1 MSETIDAL
9 RLKVTSEVD
18 AKAIDL
24 LTGAL
29 KGLQSASSGSNIGNL
44 AKQMTQLSDA
54 CGKLQAVT
62 GRLYSLTASLSLLDD
77 IKGTGINSVAN
88 GLKKLPEALKAI
100 QNLNMA
106 ATARDIEFLTSAL
119 WPLNELDGSGIRSI
133 ANGLGKLPDAL
144 KGINDVDVDKLTDQ
158 IQRLTTA
165 LSPLAAVMRDIAD
178 GGKELNTT
186 FKNVTITTKS
196 YASANKTAS
205 NNVGD
210 LSGSVSTLTRKLT
223 SLLVKIAATVGGF
236 RAISNAISDG
246 IVNSM
251 DYIENLNLF
260 TVSMGRYADSQKRY
274 AETVSDIMGIDP
286 SEWMRNEGVFNNML
300 EGFGI
305 GTDDAAWMSQNLT
318 GLLYDYASFYNLSI
332 EQAAQKITS
341 AISGELEPVRRQGFD
356 LSQAALTQLAQDP
369 KWYGTM
375 SYTIDQNTGALIGN
389 SEAWTDNSQ
398 AVIANYNDMTQAEKA
413 QLRYI
418 ALLTQNSDM
427 VGDFARTLEDPAN
440 QLRIF
445 KNNMTMVSRAL
456 GNIFIP
462 ALNKVMPYLIAGAQ
476 VLKDILNTIAELMG
490 FQLPDMSSRVSL
502 DGSTVGGYEDV
513 EDAIDGAAGSAKKLK
528 DYMIGIDELNV
539 LNNNDNGGGSGSGA
553 GYASDLSYALPGY
566 DFIGDATNSKIEQIK
581 AQIEALIN
589 DTEHDF
595 RAWGERIG
603 DILNGI
609 LVKWEDPFKTGLDVG
624 NGLSDILK
632 VADGIVIEFD
642 WTLAGKDLGEMIMG
656 YFNSDITYEI
666 PNLTLDVVKGAIR
679 FASALITNVNVFE
692 VADNVTEGITE
703 AIMKDYSD
711 EYFGG
716 HFENGVWY
724 VTADSDLTLSIVD
737 YHVDWSKNHPIS
749 SWLGDQIAN
758 LLGID
763 YVDREGNYL
772 ADVPIVT
779 RITLAS
785 LDDPISKQLLSY
797 FTGQQV
803 TREILIRTSIEFDTN
818 TKTWIKENIVDPI
831 RNALLEAIGT
841 VAEAIGDLFH
851 LEDLETWG
859 ADLVAN
865 ATNTGTHTGNG
876 AQGNGGIAALLARR
890 NYNRDQNNAASRRNT
905 DMGSYYAS
913 QYSQQSQQTRQR
925 RAKNAEDAGREVVE
939 YFVKGINANGYLI
952 TNAGIESG
960 NLYGGGA
967 NSTTGSLYT
976 VGTNLKDTL
985 TSGAGAGLYETMY
998 VKGTDGGKGYNTG
1011 VESWRGKIG
1020 DTGRSIK
1027 STLVDNMG
1035 GNLYGLLHDAG
1046 SNGVAGFSDAFKDSP
1061 HINTLIN
1068 NAKAVAQ
1075 SAIDAVKDTLGVHSP
1090 SVVMK
1095 DIGEQTVTGLSN
1107 GLSDATPGLV
1117 NKIKD
1122 TVTTAAN
1129 TAAGTAKGT
1138 LTKAL
1143 RIKSPSR
1150 VFEEIGAYTAEGFN
1164 IGFTDEAE
1172 ETYKIMNGYAKKLSS
1187 VSMANLYVPTN
1198 NAMPTGINPNIAAQ
1212 AQANSTAAM
1221 AAMALAMYEGVNGA
1235 MANRNGNERDI
1246 NLKVMINGRE
1256 VFYAVREEERKNG
1269 YEVSNGAFGG

>member
-1 MSETIDAL
+1 MSAVDVDAL
-9 RLKVTSEVD
+9 RLNISTDYD
-18 AKAIDL
+18 AKSIVAL
-24 LTGAL
+24 VTAL
-29 KGLQSASSGSNIGNL
+29 KGLKGASGGVGDVAS
-44 AKQMTQLSDA
+44 QMTELTNA
-54 CGKLQAVT
+54 CTKLQAVSNN
-62 GRLYSLTASLSLLDD
+62 LNSLINSLTSLDN
-77 IKGTGINSVAN
+77 IKGTGINNAAKGLQQIPSALNGIQKIDLGTSV
-88 GLKKLPEALKAI
+88 
-100 QNLNMA
+100 
-106 ATARDIEFLTSAL
+106 RDIENLTVAL
-119 WPLNELDGSGIRSI
+119 LPLNNIDGSGIKNT
-133 ANGLGKLPDAL
+133 AAGLEKLPNAL
-144 KGINDVDVDKLTDQ
+144 SSLNGVEIGSYTEKVKALA
-158 IQRLTTA
+158 TA
-165 LSPLAAVMRDIAD
+165 LSPLGAVLRDIAD
-178 GGKELNTT
+178 GGKVLNST
-186 FKNVTITTKS
+186 FKIATTTTKT
-196 YASANKTAS
+196 YGTANQTAS
-205 NNVGD
+205 MQVGD
-210 LSGSVSTLTRKLT
+210 LGNGVSTLTRKLG
-223 SLLVKIAATVGGF
+223 LLVVKIGAAVGGF

-246 IVNSM
+246 IVESM

-260 TVSMGRYADSQKRY
+260 TVSMGRYADSQRRY

-389 SEAWTDNSQ
+389 SEAWSDNSQ

-476 VLKDILNTIAELMG
+476 VLKDILNTIASLLG

-502 DGSTVGGYEDV
+502 GGDAVSGYEDV
-513 EDAIDGAAGSAKKLK
+513 EDALGGAAGNAKKLK

-539 LNNNDNGGGSGSGA
+539 LNTNDNGGGSGSGA

-566 DFIGDATNSKIEQIK
+566 DFIGDATNSKVEQIK
-581 AQIEALIN
+581 NAIEDMLN
-589 DTEHDF
+589 STERDF
-595 RAWGERIG
+595 RSWGENVG
-603 DILNGI
+603 EVLNGV
-609 LVKWEDPFKTGLDVG
+609 LVKWEDPWQTGNDAG
-624 NGLSDILK
+624 NAVADLLSI
-632 VADGIVIEFD
+632 ADGIVITFD
-642 WTLAGKDLGEMIMG
+642 WTLAGKDLGQMIMG
-656 YFNSDITYEI
+656 YFDSDITYEI
-666 PNLTLDVVKGAIR
+666 PNLTLDVIRGAIQ
-679 FASALITNVNVFE
+679 FGSALITNVNAFQ
-692 VADNVTEGITE
+692 VADNIMTGITE
-703 AIMKDYSD
+703 AIMKEYSD
-711 EYFGG
+711 DNYGG
-716 HFENGVWY
+716 HFENGIWY
-724 VTADSDLTLSIVD
+724 ATVDTDVTLSVID
-737 YHVDWSKNHPIS
+737 RHVEWADRHPIS
-749 SWLGDQIAN
+749 SWLGDQILN
-758 LLGID
+758 LMGDD
-763 YVDREGNYL
+763 YVDRFGNYVV
-772 ADVPIVT
+772 DMPIT
-779 RITLAS
+779 ARIMLGAT
-785 LDDPISKQLLSY
+785 DDPFTRQILSY
-797 FTGQQV
+797 FTGTNV
-803 TREILIRTSIEFDTN
+803 TREQLITMSLNFDTDV
-818 TKTWIKENIVDPI
+818 KTWIKENIVNP
-831 RNALLEAIGT
+831 LLEAIGT
-841 VAEAIGDLFH
+841 VAEAIGHALGF
-851 LEDLETWG
+851 ESLETWG
-859 ADLVAN
+859 QDLVN
-865 ATNTGTHTGNG
+865 SLGTHSGG
-876 AQGNGGIAALLARR
+876 GREGNGGIAALVAQRDAIVAQR
-890 NYNRDQNNAASRRNT
+890 NASSRRNT

-960 NLYGGGA
+960 TLYGNGA
-967 NSTTGSLYT
+967 NSTSGSLYT

-1020 DTGRSIK
+1020 DTGRGIK

-1035 GNLYGLLHDAG
+1035 GNLYNLLHDAG

-1095 DIGEQTVTGLSN
+1095 DIGEQTVDGLSN
-1107 GLSDATPGLV
+1107 GLSDATPGLI
-1117 NKIKD
+1117 NKVKD

-1172 ETYKIMNGYAKKLSS
+1172 ETYKLMNSYAKKLSS

-1198 NAMPTGINPNIAAQ
+1198 NATPTGINPNIAAQ

-1221 AAMALAMYEGVNGA
+1221 AAMALAMYEGMNGA
-1235 MANRNGNERDI
+1235 MGNSNGDKDI
-1246 NLKVMINGRE
+1246 KLTVQINGRD
-1256 VFYAVREEERKNG
+1256 VFYAMQEEQRKRG